1 MRISY
6 LFNSSIHSSN
16 PGSIQVANMCAAMS
30 ILSHDVNL
38 ITPATGLNVPFSKFY
53 GLKNSTKIKKIKI
66 FKRFPLGINYY
77 LFSIASIIYGIFIKT
92 DLFITRNFFTLFLLI
107 LIKKKVIIEIH
118 HDLSSEGRVVKL
130 LYKIFDVLNN
140 KNIIKVIAITSGVK
154 QYLIKEL
161 KVKPKKIQ
169 ILSSVS
175 GLKFKFKILKK
186 KKSLKVGYF
195 GSLDK
200 SKGSDFIVKLA
211 KIDKKNNYFIFGG
224 NSKDVKELN
233 CINKSSNLKISKSI
247 EYGKLNKYISSMDV
261 LIMPSNIRVIRSL
274 GGIGNISKYTS
285 PMKIFDYLASGKLI
299 IASDVRVYR
308 EILQHDKNCILI
320 KKLNILL
327 WLRTLN
333 YIQYNLKKINKIKRN
348 AFNLSKKYTYSLRAK
363 KLLENCDFHL

>member
-6 LFNSSIHSSN
+6 LFNSSIPSSN

>member
-1 MRISY
+1 
-6 LFNSSIHSSN
+6 
-16 PGSIQVANMCAAMS
+16 
-30 ILSHDVNL
+30 
-38 ITPATGLNVPFSKFY
+38 
-53 GLKNSTKIKKIKI
+53 
-66 FKRFPLGINYY
+66 
-77 LFSIASIIYGIFIKT
+77 
-92 DLFITRNFFTLFLLI
+92 
-107 LIKKKVIIEIH
+107 
-118 HDLSSEGRVVKL
+118 
-130 LYKIFDVLNN
+130 LNN

-195 GSLDK
+195 GSLEK

-224 NSKDVKELN
+224 NFKEVEELN
-233 CINKSSNLKISKSI
+233 CINKSSNLKINKSI

-333 YIQYNLKKINKIKRN
+333 YVQYNLKKINKIKRN